1 MINASINLI
10 INLIVNQ
17 MKSIKLLTAFL
28 VLLFCANVSLAQ
40 SLRVQ
45 GTVRDS
51 ETGETIPFAYVQ
63 IKGTTTG
70 TQTDMDGR
78 YTIETPA
85 NATLVYIFTG
95 YVTKEEAVNSRS
107 LIDVILESEAEKL
120 DDVMVVAYGTQKKSA
135 FTGAATVLD
144 SEDLEK
150 HIATNA
156 INALVGATPGLQL
169 RGGSGAPGAGNASI
183 NIRGISSL
191 SLSTQPLI
199 IVDGA
204 PYEAS
209 LSNIP
214 QSDIA
219 SVTVLKDAASA
230 ALYGARGAS
239 GVILI
244 TTKNGKGEKPRVN
257 VDVKWGSNSRA
268 VQDYETINGPGRYYE
283 AMYGQYYNYYFYGQ
297 GMDADRANLNANS
310 MMLNHLV
317 YNVYT
322 VPEGEQLIGKDGHL
336 NPGATLGRAYE
347 ANGETYWLYPDNWTD
362 AAYSNSLRQEYTM
375 NISGTNNKGSFYASM
390 GYLDDDG
397 IIEFSSFQR
406 FSARFKADYQPTKWL
421 KLGGNVGYV
430 NSTTKANA
438 NMSTELNASNLM
450 YFTSSIAPI
459 YPIYVRVLDENG
471 NPVIRTDE
479 NGNPQYDYGVA
490 GTSYPSL
497 TRPFM
502 STDNPLGTN
511 RYNTDKDKG
520 QQFNGSFSLDV
531 NFTDFLKFNATSSL
545 TWGHTNSSVLTT
557 GLYGPAVSVG
567 GRVEK
572 SQIDALRQNHVQ
584 SLSYFDQFGAH
595 NINVML
601 GHEYYDTKTTSLYA
615 YGEGMFSPDIPEI
628 NATAHKVS
636 SNSYTSEYNV
646 EGYFG
651 SIQYNYDDK
660 YFLSGSYRRDASSRF
675 AKENRWGNFW
685 SAGAAWLI
693 NKESWFN
700 APYVDELKLKL
711 SVGQQGNDNVGNWAY
726 IDVYSLSAMDETQM
740 SATFARM
747 GNPDITWE
755 TTTNTN
761 LGVEFSLFNQRLSG
775 SVDFYNKKT
784 TDLLFWLN
792 IPESAGTRGYY
803 DNIGDIRNRGVELT
817 LCGSVIRTKDIDWS
831 LSFNISHNKD
841 KILSLPESKVGV
853 LGGYSAN
860 WKWYEVGGSIYNYM
874 IPDYAGVDDKGQALY
889 WVDADMVDPS
899 TGASDTNRPAKNH
912 SYTTTDPNSASRY
925 LQGSSLPKA
934 FGGFGTTLT
943 AYGFDLS
950 MTFDYQIGGKVYD
963 VRYASLMSPLSGAG
977 SAGNAIHID
986 ALKAWTP
993 NNTQSDIP
1001 RMQYMDQYA
1010 TARSSRFMTSASYL
1024 NFQSFTVGYTLPKQ
1038 WVKRLG
1044 IENLRVYASGEN
1056 LCFWSARKGLDPR
1069 YSYNENTQVNVYSP
1083 VRTVMGGLQ
1092 LTF

>member
-1 MINASINLI
+1 MLFW
-10 INLIVNQ
+10 
-17 MKSIKLLTAFL
+17 AFL
-28 VLLFCANVSLAQ
+28 CMSIGLMTAQ
-40 SLRVQ
+40 TSVVT
-45 GTVRDS
+45 GIVTS
-51 ETGETIPFAYVQ
+51 EETGEPIVGASVLVV
-63 IKGTTTG
+63 G
-70 TQTDMDGR
+70 TQMGTITDIDGKF
-78 YTIETPA
+78 TISNVPA
-85 NATLVYIFTG
+85 DAKRLRISYIGMLTQEVHIREGLIQVQLVT
-95 YVTKEEAVNSRS
+95 
-107 LIDVILESEAEKL
+107 DSELL
-120 DDVMVVAYGTQKKSA
+120 DEVMVVAFGTQKKSA

-144 SEDLEK
+144 SKDLEK
-150 HIATNA
+150 HIATNVT
-156 INALVGATPGLQL
+156 NALVGATPGLQM

-191 SLSTQPLI
+191 SLSTEPLI

-204 PYEAS
+204 PYSAS

-244 TTKNGKGEKPRVN
+244 TTKTGQNQKPRVS

-268 VQDYETINGPGRYYE
+268 VQDYETINDPGHYYE
-283 AMYGQYYNYYFYGQ
+283 AIYSQYYNYYFYGQ
-297 GMDADRANLNANS
+297 GQSAANANLNANS
-310 MMLNHLV
+310 TMLNHLA

-322 VPEGEQLIGKDGHL
+322 VPDGEQLIGLDGRL
-336 NPGATLGRAYE
+336 NPNATLGRAYE
-347 ANGETYWLYPDNWTD
+347 ANGETYYLYPDNWTD
-362 AAYSNSLRQEYTM
+362 AAYSNSLRQEYTA
-375 NISGTNNKGSFYASM
+375 NISGANDKGSFYASM

-406 FSARFKADYQPTKWL
+406 FTARFKADYQATKWL
-421 KLGGNVGYV
+421 KLGANVGYV
-430 NSTTKANA
+430 NSTTKSNS
-438 NMSTELNASNLM
+438 NMNTSLNSTNLM
-450 YFTSSIAPI
+450 YYTSSIAPI

-479 NGNPQYDYGVA
+479 HGNPQYDYGVA
-490 GTSYPSL
+490 GTSYPGL

-502 STDNPLGTN
+502 GTNNPLGTN
-511 RYNTDKDKG
+511 RYNTDESKG
-520 QQFNGSFSLDV
+520 QQFNGNFSLDLTL
-531 NFTDFLKFNATSSL
+531 TDFLKFSATSTI
-545 TWGHTNSSVLTT
+545 TWGHTNTSLLTT

-567 GRVEK
+567 GRIEK
-572 SQIDALRQNHVQ
+572 SQTDAVRQNHVQ
-584 SLSYFDQFGAH
+584 TLSYFDQFGKH
-595 NINVML
+595 NVNVML
-601 GHEYYDTKTTSLYA
+601 GHEYYDTKTTYLYA
-615 YGEGMFSPDIPEI
+615 YGEGLFSQDIPEI
-628 NATAHKVS
+628 NASANKVS

-651 SIQYNYDDK
+651 SVQYNYDDK

-693 NKESWFN
+693 NKESFFQVPW
-700 APYVDELKLKL
+700 VDELKLKL
-711 SVGQQGNDNVGNWAY
+711 SIGQQGNDNVGDWAY
-726 IDVYSLSAMDETQM
+726 IDLYSLSAVDETQM
-740 SATFARM
+740 SATFSRM

-755 TTTNTN
+755 TTTNLN
-761 LGVEFSLFNQRLSG
+761 VGLEFSLFNRRLSG
-775 SVDFYNKKT
+775 TLDFYNKKT

-817 LCGSVIRTKDIDWS
+817 LQGSVIRTKDIDWS

-841 KILSLPESKVGV
+841 EILSLPESKVGV
-853 LGGYSAN
+853 LGGYSAD
-860 WKWYEVGGSIYNYM
+860 WKWYAVGGSIYNYM
-874 IPDYAGVDDKGQALY
+874 IPEYAGVDDKGQALY
-889 WVDADMVDPS
+889 WVDADMVNS

-925 LQGSSLPKA
+925 LQGSSLPDV

-950 MTFDYQIGGKVYD
+950 LTFDYQIGGKVYD
-963 VRYASLMSPLSGAG
+963 ARYASLMSNISGAG
-977 SAGNAIHID
+977 SAGNAIHVD

-1001 RMQYMDQYA
+1001 RMQYMDQYT
-1010 TARSSRFMTSASYL
+1010 TARSNRFMTSASYL
-1024 NFQSFTVGYTLPKQ
+1024 NFQSFTVGYTLPKK
-1038 WVKRLG
+1038 WISRLG

-1083 VRTVMGGLQ
+1083 VRTIMGGLQ